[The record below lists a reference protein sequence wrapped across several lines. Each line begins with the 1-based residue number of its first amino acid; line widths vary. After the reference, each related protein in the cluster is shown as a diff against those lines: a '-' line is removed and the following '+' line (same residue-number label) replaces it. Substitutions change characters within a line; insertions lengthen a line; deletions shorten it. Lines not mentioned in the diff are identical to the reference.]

1 MVLLWT
7 QHEGERLEPQPT
19 DEQLLQSPC
28 KDDKDNLKPSSS
40 KAPGDAAAVAT
51 TSSSSPVPTIRV
63 EDLSVVVE
71 AQPPSEKHV
80 VTLRQVSDVIKRSA
94 FLPSPSPSAPP
105 SSRYAYSSASSIA
118 SSSSVFPSPASSPSS
133 PPSHPRSPPQLPP
146 SSSPSA
152 LEGAIVEEISVDT
165 LEVAS
170 SSAECVTRLPPEKTA
185 TLGPATS
192 LEGDEEEGGG
202 GGAGGRKKKQHKRKF
217 YTLPRNW
224 RSKAADFILTKGTV
238 TRLERTFLVAGW
250 GQILILRR
258 SFVRGPFLEVLWSR
272 SFGRG
277 SFLEVLRSRS
287 FS

>member
-19 DEQLLQSPC
+19 DEQLLQSPR
-28 KDDKDNLKPSSS
+28 KDDKDNLKPSTS
-40 KAPGDAAAVAT
+40 KAPESAAAVAT

-63 EDLSVVVE
+63 EDLSVEVE

-94 FLPSPSPSAPP
+94 FLPSPSPPAPP
-105 SSRYAYSSASSIA
+105 SSRHAHSSTSSTA
-118 SSSSVFPSPASSPSS
+118 SSSSAFPSPSSSPSS
-133 PPSHPRSPPQLPP
+133 PPSHPRSPPQPAP

-152 LEGAIVEEISVDT
+152 LEGAIIEEISVDT

-185 TLGPATS
+185 TLGPAIS
-192 LEGDEEEGGG
+192 LERKEGGEDEG
-202 GGAGGRKKKQHKRKF
+202 EAAGRKKKQHKRKF

-238 TRLERTFLVAGW
+238 TRLESAFLVAGW
-250 GQILILRR
+250 LRAPPLALLPGSLCRSLSKVVLPGPSFKSLI
-258 SFVRGPFLEVLWSR
+258 SGP
-272 SFGRG
+272 
-277 SFLEVLRSRS
+277 
-287 FS
+287 